1 MLTVGAKVR
10 KAPKKRKLYELGS
23 EYLSKFEIDNR
34 QPAKRMKPNQPD
46 FYMTE
51 SGFGMPEAVF
61 DMPGQEEAESS
72 AFQDP
77 NGQVQK

>member
-46 FYMTE
+46 FDMT
-51 SGFGMPEAVF
+51 
-61 DMPGQEEAESS
+61 GQEEGESS

-77 NGQVQK
+77 NGQAQK